1 MIVFTLQ
8 LTLALIVVV
17 LMSSSSS
24 AFVFSSSN
32 LKTAASNCN
41 VKSVNVQSK
50 LGYKKSSEDTMES
63 VTDDSIIDA
72 HSTLLWDSTNAV
84 DQINDLERM
93 NNGDDDVSVDVDT
106 NISSTA
112 TTILPAQ
119 TIIHKHNHIIF
130 RPTLREDA
138 LTTTTANLNERDE
151 NMSTSQTQYLQQQ
164 TAFVFVPG
172 AFLDPLQYEALAL
185 AIQEQSTHPIWI
197 VVPKLFLNAANPL
210 SIPYAMKECIQGL
223 QSSGYPLQNKI
234 FIGGH
239 SLGGTFLPQ
248 ILEQLDPRDLNNIAG
263 MILLGS
269 FVERKHRKNKNA
281 AYRSIP
287 RLTVVGD
294 LDGVVRAAR
303 IAEDIEH
310 HVHVDVSRTE
320 DSDEARFD
328 HSVVMIK
335 GMNHF
340 QLVDT
345 NIVHKICQSRDL
357 QPEISKED
365 ATQSTA
371 CAIVDFVESHHTQV
385 KDKNQKE
392 RRESLLEKIRL
403 TEKYLEPLL
412 QAMRLEGNYNIVTP
426 CNLVECDVSDNEA
439 TCNKGSSWVESI
451 QEGIVPEEIN
461 EATVRDEFRRTWYI
475 NPFAKIPFYHPSV
488 TNNNCKVNIET
499 VTEGIYE
506 KADFFIDAGFF
517 SNTAIE
523 LRSKL
528 NSNQAI
534 LNAIGV
540 SIPFESNQNTC
551 SEINQMTIQYA
562 LENAPD
568 IVKKRYMDQGIK
580 LQAGVDISHNNG
592 PTWIWSH
599 LDFTKEGDCGTDE
612 PCRIIDSHTMN
623 TPIDHPVPFAGGKL
637 YCKLLSP
644 AKVLDWMY
652 TDSLR

>member
-1 MIVFTLQ
+1 MIVLFTLQ
-8 LTLALIVVV
+8 LTLALIV
-17 LMSSSSS
+17 LISSSS
-24 AFVFSSSN
+24 AFVFPSSH
-32 LKTAASNCN
+32 LKAD
-41 VKSVNVQSK
+41 VKNVNVQSK
-50 LGYKKSSEDTMES
+50 LGYKKSSEDTTES
-63 VTDDSIIDA
+63 VTSDSIIDA
-72 HSTLLWDSTNAV
+72 HPTLWDSTNAV

-93 NNGDDDVSVDVDT
+93 NNGDDDVSVDVDKD
-106 NISSTA
+106 ISSTA

-138 LTTTTANLNERDE
+138 LTTTAADRNERDE
-151 NMSTSQTQYLQQQ
+151 SMSTSQTQYLQQQ
-164 TAFVFVPG
+164 TALVFVPG

-185 AIQEQSTHPIWI
+185 AIQEQSTHPIWV

-210 SIPYAMKECIQGL
+210 SIPYAMKECILGL
-223 QSSGYPLQNKI
+223 QSSGYPLQNRI

-239 SLGGTFLPQ
+239 SLGGTFLPKV
-248 ILEQLDPRDLNNIAG
+248 LEQLDPSDLTNIAG

-310 HVHVDVSRTE
+310 HAHVDVSRENT
-320 DSDEARFD
+320 DEARLD
-328 HSVVMIK
+328 HSVVLIK

-345 NIVHKICQSRDL
+345 NIIHTLCQSRDL

-371 CAIVDFVESHHTQV
+371 CAIIDFVESHHTQV

-426 CNLVECDVSDNEA
+426 CNLVECGASGNEA

-451 QEGIVPEEIN
+451 QQGIVPEEIN
-461 EATVRDEFRRTWYI
+461 EANVHDEFRRTWYI

-488 TNNNCKVNIET
+488 TNNGNSNVNIET

-506 KADFFIDAGFF
+506 KADFFVDAGFF

-528 NSNQAI
+528 NSPQAI

-599 LDFTKEGDCGTDE
+599 LDFTKEGDCDLDE

-623 TPIDHPVPFAGGKL
+623 TPLDHPVPFAGGKL